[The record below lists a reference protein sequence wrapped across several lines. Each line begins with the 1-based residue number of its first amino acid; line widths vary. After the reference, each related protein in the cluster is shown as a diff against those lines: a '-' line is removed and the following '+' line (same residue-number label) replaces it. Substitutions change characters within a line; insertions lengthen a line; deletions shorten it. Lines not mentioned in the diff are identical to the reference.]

1 MDMVLSEGTKSVSD
15 LIIGLRCGASLP
27 FGTPRL
33 TPPEGAIIAGVP
45 VAGNVLPLLSSKLK
59 LDIRF
64 NSQFH
69 SSSE

>member
-1 MDMVLSEGTKSVSD
+1 MDMVLSEGTKPVSN
-15 LIIGLRCGASLP
+15 LIIGVRCGASLP

-45 VAGNVLPLLSSKLK
+45 VAGDVLPPIFNVD